1 LVKIPKLKIT
11 RRSFVIGSAV
21 VAGGAVASY
30 FGLKQFNLLPSWL
43 VPYITLNPNVSVVR
57 PDDLLVLTFEF
68 ENLEIKSSEG
78 KARLGRST
86 SGQPA
91 YIIVHFQPQNIT
103 EQAFYEYVGTD
114 FKKEDDTGT
123 RTDLPA
129 PLPQDNLPAP
139 LPAQSRISGPSRLVF
154 KVPDNETDFD
164 YTLEEL
170 LARIS
175 RYDLWVAPVAT
186 PPPPPGHIA
195 QIMTGTTTMAP
206 PTIAEPAP
214 DVTSIEMP
222 YRLMISPSN
231 LSAWAHSP
239 SLVTHKDSLGLIRT
253 ELWHTRLGVRDQNTK
268 GVDEIS
274 DYYRTIRAIWSPD
287 FLALSNLAPSQTR
300 PHFPYPDY
308 PNGSQTQPLPKPP
321 PPNYRTSLDAEDRN
335 EIVHLSSDFNL
346 QNFNPQAIQVDRLML
361 SSLGAWMD
369 SRGAWEPPSPLSVE
383 EWRHRAT
390 MGRDHYVRVVYRG
403 YLFPFGHRASLI
415 KVTERKFRPQPP
427 DTPVTQTAYLF
438 QRMFIVVRQ
447 PIVQY
452 RVEGSGQPNGGRK
465 FPFVKVQLTTLTTP
479 DLNPPENHE
488 VVVPANPPNLSQ
500 PMGQDAF
507 WPQSLGSNQDFVFH
521 AIAEDLNGIQTELAM
536 PLIFASNLVATNK
549 SATCK
554 VTDLINAYMKENLN
568 RKRLVSSRIAFAP
581 ASDPTKADTTFETS
595 QLSFGAEQATS
606 GAAPTDRPLFF
617 PTMEDATVRIPAI
630 QQVQGTGG
638 KAETTV
644 QYYQTYIENEF
655 APAKNPGQAFLKVPQ
670 SAEQAVLDFSQNA
683 DKAGALVT
691 PVLNI
696 TGLSRLVGPTA
707 GNIDT
712 IANGKF
718 DPAEYFGSVSNAKIL
733 GGIKLVDL
741 ISSGQ
746 GIEKAPK
753 VTTQVE
759 YANLKP
765 ELPANMQKI
774 PTALTTT
781 IHWDP
786 GIQTSG
792 IFVASNA
799 ALYIDGTLRT
809 GLGGQ
814 PSTAFKIYAHLTSFE
829 FRFLPSPAT
838 VFLRLPVNRLEFT
851 ATSGAKVHVSCELGQ
866 PSFEGPLTFVDR
878 LKDYIPLTGLVDPP
892 YLDVD
897 ASGIKAG
904 YSLAIPNIAL
914 GAWALENINLSLGL
928 TIPFVGSPARV
939 RFAFAEREHPFHL
952 RMSLFTGGG
961 FFAMSAGLDEIELME
976 AALEFGGSFSLDL
989 GVASGGVSAMA
1000 GIYIELEKI
1009 TNPSPPP
1016 VSYSDAK
1023 LTGYFRSTGGM
1034 EVLGIVAINIEI
1046 YLGLTYD
1053 IDKHD
1058 AWGQATFTVEVEVA
1072 MFHKSV
1078 DISAERHFSHSS
1090 PPSMEELVTQEDWNN
1105 YAQAF
1110 ALS

>member
-43 VPYITLNPNVSVVR
+43 LPSITLNPNVSVVR

-68 ENLEIKSSEG
+68 ENLEVRSSGG
-78 KARLGRST
+78 KARLARST
-86 SGQPA
+86 PGQPA

-103 EQAFYEYVGTD
+103 EQAFYEYAGTD
-114 FKKEDDTGT
+114 FRQEDDNGT
-123 RTDLPA
+123 KTDLPSS
-129 PLPQDNLPAP
+129 PDNLPAP

-154 KVPDNETDFD
+154 KVPDNEPDFD
-164 YTLEEL
+164 YTLDIL
-170 LARIS
+170 LDKIS
-175 RYDLWVAPVAT
+175 KYDLWVAPVAT
-186 PPPPPGHIA
+186 PPPSAGPPVV
-195 QIMTGTTTMAP
+195 QILTATTTKAP
-206 PTIAEPAP
+206 PTIAEPAA

-239 SLVTHKDSLGLIRT
+239 RLVTHNART
-253 ELWHTRLGVRDQNTK
+253 ELWHTRLGVRDQNTG

-287 FLALSNLAPSQTR
+287 FAQAPLGVSAAMTR
-300 PHFPYPDY
+300 PHYPYENY
-308 PNGSQTQPLPKPP
+308 PTGLPAPP
-321 PPNYRTSLDAEDRN
+321 PPNYRTSLDAGDRN
-335 EIVHLSSDFNL
+335 EIVYLSSDFNL

-369 SRGAWEPPSPLSVE
+369 SRGAWEPPAPLSVE

-403 YLFPFGHRASLI
+403 YLFPFGHRASLV
-415 KVTERKFRPQPP
+415 KVTERKFRSPP
-427 DTPVTQTAYLF
+427 NDNQTETAYLF
-438 QRMFIVVRQ
+438 QRMFIIVRQ

-452 RVEGSGQPNGGRK
+452 RVQGSGQPNGGRK

-479 DLNPPENHE
+479 NLDPPEIHD
-488 VVVPANPPNLSQ
+488 VASK
-500 PMGQDAF
+500 GQDAF
-507 WPQSLGSNQDFVFH
+507 WAHTGSIGGKGGQDFLFH
-521 AIAEDLNGIQTELAM
+521 VIGEDLNGIQTELAM
-536 PLIFASNLVATNK
+536 PLIFVSNTEARNTSDL
-549 SATCK
+549 SAII
-554 VTDLINAYMKENLN
+554 DAYRKGNSN
-568 RKRLVSSRIAFAP
+568 RKRAVSSRIAFAP

-595 QLSFGAEQATS
+595 ELSFDAEPATS
-606 GAAPTDRPLFF
+606 GTVPTDRPLFF
-617 PTMEDATVRIPAI
+617 PTMENATVRIPAI
-630 QQVQGTGG
+630 QQVQGTAG

-655 APAKNPGQAFLKVPQ
+655 DATKNKGQTFLQMAPG
-670 SAEQAVLDFSQNA
+670 AEQAVLDFSQNA

-696 TGLSRLVGPTA
+696 TGLSRLVGPIA
-707 GNIDT
+707 GKIDT
-712 IANGKF
+712 ITSGNF
-718 DPAEYFGSVSNAKIL
+718 DPTEYFGSVSNAKIL
-733 GGIKLVDL
+733 GGIDLVNI
-741 ISSGQ
+741 ISSTPLQ
-746 GIEKAPK
+746 KAPT

-759 YANLKP
+759 YENLNKP

-774 PTALTTT
+774 PKFMTTT
-781 IHWDP
+781 IHWEP
-786 GIQTSG
+786 EIKSYS
-792 IFVASNA
+792 IFVNEHANTKA
-799 ALYIDGTLRT
+799 ALLIDGTLRT
-809 GLGGQ
+809 ELGNK
-814 PSTAFKIYAHLTSFE
+814 PSTAFTIAAQLTDFE
-829 FRFLPSPAT
+829 FQFLPTPAT
-838 VFLRLPVNRLEFT
+838 AFLTLPVTRLAFT
-851 ATSGAKVHVSCELGQ
+851 AASGAKVDVSCELGQ
-866 PSFEGPLTFVDR
+866 PAFGGPLTFVDE
-878 LKDYIPLTGLVDPP
+878 LKNYIPLTGLVDPP

-914 GAWALENINLSLGL
+914 GAWALEQINLSLGL
-928 TIPFVGSPARV
+928 TIPFVAAPARV

-961 FFAMSAGLDEIELME
+961 FFAMGAGLDGIELME

-1000 GIYIELEKI
+1000 GIYIKLEKI
-1009 TNPSPPP
+1009 QNPKPPP
-1016 VSYSDAK
+1016 ASYSDAQ

-1034 EVLGIVAINIEI
+1034 EVLGMVAINIEI

-1053 IDKHD
+1053 IGNKD
-1058 AWGQATFTVEVEVA
+1058 AWGQAKFTVEVEVA

-1090 PPSMEELVTQEDWNN
+1090 PPSMADLVSPDDWIS

-1110 ALS
+1110 APS